1 MTACLAAERCDS
13 PTLITKYALARNYS
27 TNDPFITMHGT
38 RRIDSHSQHTPCPP
52 PIEAIPL
59 IQQQPAIRIEY
70 LPVRMTHSEEEKGDG
85 QEATHTQHHSSGHSK
100 RESQHRRRKRSRGDT
115 GTRNN
120 TPPRPQRQ
128 RNRRRPHSTRPI
140 HTRSVSQPASQPI
153 RDNGDTRPCI
163 HSYNLNCQ
171 RRGEDPRVSCR
182 G

>member
-38 RRIDSHSQHTPCPP
+38 QRIDSHSQHTPCPP

-85 QEATHTQHHSSGHSK
+85 QEATHTLSTTRAATASENPNTGGGGGGGEVEETQARETTHH
-100 RESQHRRRKRSRGDT
+100 
-115 GTRNN
+115 
-120 TPPRPQRQ
+120 RPQRQ
-128 RNRRRPHSTRPI
+128 RNRRRSHSTRPI
-140 HTRSVSQPASQPI
+140 HTRI
-153 RDNGDTRPCI
+153 RDN
-163 HSYNLNCQ
+163 
-171 RRGEDPRVSCR
+171 GEDPRVSCR

>member
-85 QEATHTQHHSSGHSK
+85 QEATHT
-100 RESQHRRRKRSRGDT
+100 
-115 GTRNN
+115 
-120 TPPRPQRQ
+120 
-128 RNRRRPHSTRPI
+128 HSTTRAATASENPNTGGGGEEVEETQGHAKQ
-140 HTRSVSQPASQPI
+140 HTTAPKGKEIAVALIAPGQFTLDLSVSHTAM
-153 RDNGDTRPCI
+153 
-163 HSYNLNCQ
+163 HSFI
-171 RRGEDPRVSCR
+171 
-182 G
+182 

>member
-38 RRIDSHSQHTPCPP
+38 RRIDSHSQHKPCPP

-85 QEATHTQHHSSGHSK
+85 QEATHTAPL
-100 RESQHRRRKRSRGDT
+100 E
-115 GTRNN
+115 
-120 TPPRPQRQ
+120 RPQQARIPTQ
-128 RNRRRPHSTRPI
+128 
-140 HTRSVSQPASQPI
+140 
-153 RDNGDTRPCI
+153 
-163 HSYNLNCQ
+163 
-171 RRGEDPRVSCR
+171 EEEEK
-182 G
+182 

>member
-38 RRIDSHSQHTPCPP
+38 QRIDSHSQHTPCPP

-70 LPVRMTHSEEEKGDG
+70 LPVRMTHSEEEKGDKSP
-85 QEATHTQHHSSGHSK
+85 HTQHHSSGHSK
-100 RESQHRRRKRSRGDT
+100 RASQHRRRRRRRRRRSRGDT

-120 TPPRPQRQ
+120 TPPP
-128 RNRRRPHSTRPI
+128 PKAKKSP
-140 HTRSVSQPASQPI
+140 SPS
-153 RDNGDTRPCI
+153 
-163 HSYNLNCQ
+163 
-171 RRGEDPRVSCR
+171 
-182 G
+182 

>member
-1 MTACLAAERCDS
+1 MTACLAAAERCDS

-70 LPVRMTHSEEEKGDG
+70 LPVRMTHSEEEEGDG
-85 QEATHTQHHSSGHSK
+85 QEATHTLSTTRAVTASENPNTGGEGGGEEVEETQARETTHH
-100 RESQHRRRKRSRGDT
+100 R
-115 GTRNN
+115 
-120 TPPRPQRQ
+120 RPQRQ

-140 HTRSVSQPASQPI
+140 HTRI
-153 RDNGDTRPCI
+153 RDNGDTWPCI
-163 HSYNLNCQ
+163 HS
-171 RRGEDPRVSCR
+171 
-182 G
+182 

>member
-85 QEATHTQHHSSGHSK
+85 QEATHTHSTTRAVTASENPNTGGGGGGEVEETQARETTHH
-100 RESQHRRRKRSRGDT
+100 
-115 GTRNN
+115 
-120 TPPRPQRQ
+120 RPQRQ

-140 HTRSVSQPASQPI
+140 
-153 RDNGDTRPCI
+153 
-163 HSYNLNCQ
+163 NLNCQ
-171 RRGEDPRVSCR
+171 RREERRRPPRQLPWIKAPLPCLSITSVNSIPM
-182 G
+182 